1 MALER
6 AAHTIGAWRAGFCRD
21 GPGSVTSEHRGGSQK
36 TGYGNVPLFKH
47 HAFTLAR
54 APLFCGSA
62 LELTCRCPKPRVSAP
77 ETRPVVRGTRVI
89 RAVVLAV
96 DVDGG
101 LLTTPPPLV
110 SPAGVAVDAQ

>member
-1 MALER
+1 MR
-6 AAHTIGAWRAGFCRD
+6 AARSGPLGRSAAGFFNRLL
-21 GPGSVTSEHRGGSQK
+21 
-36 TGYGNVPLFKH
+36 GYGNVPLFKH

-62 LELTCRCPKPRVSAP
+62 LARACRCPQPRVSAP
-77 ETRPVVRGTRVI
+77 ETRPVFRVTRVS